1 MIIIKNLSKSFKK
14 KEILHNVNIE
24 LKNGVYGLLGENGAG
39 KTTLMRCIAGL
50 YNDYNGKISKDADI
64 IGYLPQAF
72 DGLGELTV
80 DELLLYFSN
89 MKGLNKK
96 IIASEIDK
104 VLEMVN
110 LADKKKEKMKCLS
123 GGMRRRVGIA
133 QTLLGTPKLIMYDEP
148 TTGLDPKERIRFQNI
163 IAENKGNNNITIIS
177 THIVSDIEYLS
188 DRIIVMKE
196 GKLLGDFSPVE
207 LAQQA
212 EGKVYELSENEY
224 ELVKS
229 DVMLIKISQ
238 DVNERIVRV
247 MSDKEII
254 GKKVNATVEDGYL
267 WVSR

>member
-1 MIIIKNLSKSFKK
+1 
-14 KEILHNVNIE
+14 
-24 LKNGVYGLLGENGAG
+24 
-39 KTTLMRCIAGL
+39 
-50 YNDYNGKISKDADI
+50 
-64 IGYLPQAF
+64 
-72 DGLGELTV
+72 
-80 DELLLYFSN
+80 
-89 MKGLNKK
+89 
-96 IIASEIDK
+96 
-104 VLEMVN
+104 
-110 LADKKKEKMKCLS
+110 
-123 GGMRRRVGIA
+123 
-133 QTLLGTPKLIMYDEP
+133 
-148 TTGLDPKERIRFQNI
+148 
-163 IAENKGNNNITIIS
+163 
-177 THIVSDIEYLS
+177 
-188 DRIIVMKE
+188 MKE